1 MQEILKHYHTMKQLL
16 SLSLFLTLSIA
27 TAFADNTVKANDPN
41 ISFTGRVQRMD
52 DGAVRYDWVGTYVQT
67 DFTGTAISMKTSE
80 EGESYN
86 QVFIDGKLLGK
97 IYFTGKEPHDIMLAK
112 GLKNGTHRL
121 RLQRVTEGEYGRT
134 TIYSF
139 TAKGKGTFKA
149 VKPKG
154 RLIEVI
160 GDSYSCGYGAE
171 GTENSHFELKTENCD
186 KAYEC
191 AIARYFDADYVL
203 VAHSGMG
210 MARNYAGKTMKTMTL
225 RYPLL
230 FDDHDSVAYD
240 FKQYH
245 PDLVIINLG
254 TNDFSVNGAPEN
266 YVSNYVRM
274 IKTVRR
280 NYGDVPVLCVTPH
293 SANIFLLAALKEL
306 REKIAGMKDV
316 RISEP
321 MPDIVVSGHDIGSDW
336 HPNWRGHQKIAAT
349 LISVVATMTGW
360 EMKDNL

>member
-1 MQEILKHYHTMKQLL
+1 MRKLTILM
-16 SLSLFLTLSIA
+16 LFLTMGIT
-27 TAFADNTVKANDPN
+27 TAFADKTVKANDPN

-67 DFTGTAISMKTSE
+67 IFYGSAITVRIAE

-86 QVFIDGKLLGK
+86 LVFIDGKPLGK
-97 IYFTGKEPHDIMLAK
+97 IHFSGKEPHDVVLAK
-112 GLKNGTHRL
+112 GLSNGNHCL
-121 RLQRVTEGEYGRT
+121 RLQKVTEGEFGRT

-139 TAKGKGTFKA
+139 TAKGKGNFKA
-149 VKPKG
+149 VKPKK

-171 GTENSHFELKTENCD
+171 GTEKSHFELKTENCY

-191 AIARYFDADYVL
+191 AIARYFDADYVI

-230 FDDHDSVAYD
+230 FDDHDSIAYD
-240 FKQYH
+240 FKQYR

-254 TNDFSVNGAPEN
+254 TNDFSVNGAPGN

-274 IKTVRR
+274 IKTVRSH
-280 NYGDVPVLCVTPH
+280 YGDVPVLCVTPH

-306 REKIAGMKDV
+306 RGQIADMKGV

-321 MPDIVVSGHDIGSDW
+321 MPHIVVSGHDIGSDS

-349 LISVVATMTGW
+349 LIPVVATMTGW
-360 EMKDNL
+360 EMKDDL

>member
-1 MQEILKHYHTMKQLL
+1 MKK
-16 SLSLFLTLSIA
+16 LTTLMLCLALGIA
-27 TAFADNTVKANDPN
+27 TAFADKTVKADDPN

-52 DGAVRYDWVGTYVQT
+52 DGAVRYDWAGTYVQT
-67 DFTGTAISMKTSE
+67 DFTGTAISIRTSE

-97 IYFTGKEPHDIMLAK
+97 IQFKGTEPHDVVLAK
-112 GLKNGTHRL
+112 DLKKGTHRL
-121 RLQRVTEGEYGRT
+121 RLQKVTEGEYGRT

-139 TAKGKGTFKA
+139 TAKGKGDFKA

-154 RLIEVI
+154 RLIEII

-171 GTENSHFELKTENCD
+171 GTEKSHFELKTENCD

-203 VAHSGMG
+203 IAHSGMG
-210 MARNYAGKTMKTMTL
+210 MARNYAGKSMKTMTI

-230 FDDHDSVAYD
+230 FDSHDSIAYD
-240 FKQYH
+240 FKQYR

-254 TNDFSVNGAPEN
+254 TNDFSVNGAPSRYVGN
-266 YVSNYVRM
+266 YVNM
-274 IKTVRR
+274 IKTVRKH
-280 NYGDVPVLCVTPH
+280 YGNVPMLCVTPH

-306 REKIAGMKDV
+306 KTRISGMKDV

-321 MPDIVVSGHDIGSDW
+321 MPDIVVNGHDIGSDW

-349 LISVVATMTGW
+349 LIPVVATMTGW
-360 EMKDNL
+360 EMKNNL

>member
-1 MQEILKHYHTMKQLL
+1 MRKLNTLMLVL
-16 SLSLFLTLSIA
+16 ALSIT
-27 TAFADNTVKANDPN
+27 TAFADTTVKANDVN
-41 ISFTGRVQRMD
+41 ISFTGRVQRMN
-52 DGAVRYDWVGTYVQT
+52 DGAVRYDWAGTYVQT
-67 DFTGTAISMKTSE
+67 DFQGTAITARIAE

-97 IYFTGKEPHDIMLAK
+97 IHFTGKEPHDVVLAK
-112 GLKNGTHRL
+112 GLSKGTHRL
-121 RLQRVTEGEYGRT
+121 RLQKVTEGEFGRT

-139 TAKGKGTFKA
+139 TAKGKGDFKA

-154 RLIEVI
+154 RLIEII

-171 GTENSHFELKTENCD
+171 GTEKSHFELKTENCD

-210 MARNYAGKTMKTMTL
+210 MARNYAGKTMKNMTQ

-230 FDDHDSVAYD
+230 FDNHDSIAYD
-240 FKQYH
+240 FKQYR

-254 TNDFSVNGAPEN
+254 TNDFSVNGAPSN

-274 IKTVRR
+274 IKTVRSH
-280 NYGDVPVLCVTPH
+280 YGDVPVLCVTPH

-306 REKIAGMKDV
+306 RHKIAGMKGV
-316 RISEP
+316 RVAEP
-321 MPDIVVSGHDIGSDW
+321 MPDIVVSGHDIGSDY

-349 LISVVATMTGW
+349 LIPVVATMTGW

>member
-1 MQEILKHYHTMKQLL
+1 MRRVT
-16 SLSLFLTLSIA
+16 TLMLVLA
-27 TAFADNTVKANDPN
+27 LGMTTALADKTAKANDPN
-41 ISFTGRVQRMD
+41 ISFTGRVQRMN
-52 DGAVRYDWVGTYVQT
+52 DGAVHYDWAGTYMQT
-67 DFTGTAISMKTSE
+67 DFNGTAITARIAE

-86 QVFIDGKLLGK
+86 QVFIDGKLLDK
-97 IYFTGKEPHDIMLAK
+97 IHFTGKEPHDVVLAK
-112 GLKNGTHRL
+112 GLSKGTHRL
-121 RLQRVTEGEYGRT
+121 RLQKVTEGEFGRT

-139 TAKGKGTFKA
+139 TAKGKGDFKA

-154 RLIEVI
+154 RLIEII

-171 GTENSHFELKTENCD
+171 GTEKSHFELKTENCD

-210 MARNYAGKTMKTMTL
+210 MARNYAGKTMKNMTQ

-230 FDDHDSVAYD
+230 FDNHDSIAYD
-240 FKQYH
+240 FKQYR

-254 TNDFSVNGAPEN
+254 TNDFSVNGAPSN

-274 IKTVRR
+274 IKTVRSH
-280 NYGDVPVLCVTPH
+280 YGDVPVLCVTPH

-306 REKIAGMKDV
+306 RQKIAGMKGV
-316 RISEP
+316 RVAEP
-321 MPDIVVSGHDIGSDW
+321 MPDIVVSGHDIGSDY

-349 LISVVATMTGW
+349 LIPVVATMTGW

>member
-1 MQEILKHYHTMKQLL
+1 MKQLL
-16 SLSLFLTLSIA
+16 FLVLMLALGIA
-27 TAFADNTVKANDPN
+27 TTSADTTVKANDASL
-41 ISFTGRVQRMD
+41 SFTGRVQRMD
-52 DGAVRYDWVGTYVQT
+52 NGAVRFDWVGTYVQT
-67 DFTGTAISMKTSE
+67 DFTGTAISVRTSE

-97 IYFTGKEPHDIMLAK
+97 LHFTGKDPHDIVLAK
-112 GLKNGTHRL
+112 GLHNGTHRL
-121 RLQRVTEGEYGRT
+121 CLQRVTEGEYGRT

-139 TAKGKGTFKA
+139 TAKGKGGFKT

-191 AIARYFDADYVL
+191 AIARYFNADYVL

-210 MARNYAGKTMKTMTL
+210 MARNYNGKKMKTMTQ

-230 FDDHDSVAYD
+230 FDNHDSIAYD
-240 FKQYH
+240 FRLYY
-245 PDLVIINLG
+245 PDLVMINLG
-254 TNDFSVNGAPEN
+254 TNDFSVNGAPET
-266 YVSNYVRM
+266 YVDTYVKLISVIREH
-274 IKTVRR
+274 
-280 NYGDVPVLCVTPH
+280 YGNVPVLCVTPH

-306 REKIAGMKDV
+306 RTKITGMKDV

-321 MPDIVVSGHDIGSDW
+321 MPDIVVSNPDIGSDW
-336 HPNWRGHQKIAAT
+336 HPNWRGHQKIAST
-349 LISVVATMTGW
+349 LIPVVATMTGW
-360 EMKDNL
+360 EMKNNL

>member
-1 MQEILKHYHTMKQLL
+1 MRKLNTLMLVL
-16 SLSLFLTLSIA
+16 ALSIT
-27 TAFADNTVKANDPN
+27 TAFADTTVKANDAN
-41 ISFTGRVQRMD
+41 ISFTGRVQRMS
-52 DGAVRYDWVGTYVQT
+52 DGAVRYDWAGTYVQT
-67 DFTGTAISMKTSE
+67 DFQGTSITARIAE

-97 IYFTGKEPHDIMLAK
+97 IHFTGQEPHDVVLAK
-112 GLKNGTHRL
+112 GLSKGTHRL
-121 RLQRVTEGEYGRT
+121 RLQKVTEGEFGQT

-139 TAKGKGTFKA
+139 TAKGKGDFKA

-154 RLIEVI
+154 RLIEII

-171 GTENSHFELKTENCD
+171 GTEKSHFELKTENCN

-230 FDDHDSVAYD
+230 FDNHDSIAYD
-240 FKQYH
+240 FKQYR

-254 TNDFSVNGAPEN
+254 TNDFSVNGAPSN
-266 YVSNYVRM
+266 YVSNYVKM
-274 IKTVRR
+274 IKTVRSH
-280 NYGDVPVLCVTPH
+280 YGDVPVLCVTPH

-306 REKIAGMKDV
+306 REEIAGMKGV
-316 RISEP
+316 RVAEP
-321 MPDIVVSGHDIGSDW
+321 MPDIVVSGHDIGSDY

-349 LISVVATMTGW
+349 LIPVVATMTGW